1 MKKLLLL
8 PLLALL
14 GCSEDFLNLAP
25 QSQVSLETFYGSP
38 ADFRT
43 AVNAT
48 YAALQ
53 SNDLY
58 GNTFHHLSE
67 VPADNVSVQ
76 NPGGAGRVQ
85 MSEIDLFVHSP
96 TNASIQSFFSGSY
109 LAIQRSNLVLER
121 IGPVQMPDALK
132 NQFIGEA
139 KFLRA
144 LNYFNLVRLFGDVP
158 LVLTEIKDAQE
169 GYQFTRSPVADVY
182 KQLIDDLKDAESK
195 LPATYTGADIGRA
208 TRGAAKTLLGK
219 VYLTQKDFPQAAATL
234 KEVIDL
240 TATGGR
246 VYDLAPQYRDNFDP
260 AKSNNVG
267 HRESIFEVQFKTG
280 GIGEGSIY
288 TTGAAPPNGPVSITG
303 VGIGNGGF
311 MLPTPDAVQAYPRTD
326 PRRSANFDSLRING
340 LMNVWV
346 KKYLQPQ
353 YGSIPFNVSDSDMN
367 FPLLRFADVLLMYAE
382 ALNEVNGGPNAA
394 AYEAINRVRRRAYG
408 VTNTSADVPPGLDKA
423 AFALA
428 VETERRLELAFEGHR
443 WFDLVRTGRALPVMT
458 SKGFAMQPFHVLF
471 PIPQSER
478 DINPKITQ
486 NDGY

>member
-1 MKKLLLL
+1 MKKILLFL

-14 GCSEDFLNLAP
+14 GCSEDFLDLAP
-25 QSQVSLETFYGSP
+25 QSQVSLETFYQSA

-43 AVNAT
+43 ATNAA

-58 GNTFHHLSE
+58 GNTFHHLAE

-85 MSEIDLFVHSP
+85 MSEIDLFIHAP
-96 TNASIQSFFSGSY
+96 TNASIQNFFSGSY
-109 LAIQRSNLVLER
+109 LAIQRSNLVLDR
-121 IGPVQMPDALK
+121 IGPVTMPDALK

-169 GYQFTRSPVADVY
+169 GYGFSRSPAAEVY
-182 KQLIDDLKDAESK
+182 KQILDDLKDAESK
-195 LPATYTGADIGRA
+195 LPVAYTGSDIGRA
-208 TRGAAKTLLGK
+208 TQGAAKTLLGK
-219 VYLTQKDFPQAAATL
+219 VYLTQKDFPQAVAKL
-234 KEVIDL
+234 KEVVD
-240 TATGGR
+240 GR
-246 VYDLAPQYRDNFDP
+246 TYDLAPQYRDNFDP

-267 HRESIFEVQFKTG
+267 HRESIFEVQYKTG
-280 GIGEGSIY
+280 GLGEGSGY
-288 TTGAAPPNGPVSITG
+288 TTGSAPPNGPLTLTG

-311 MLPTPDAVQAYPRTD
+311 MLPTNDAVLSYARTD
-326 PRRSANFDSLRING
+326 PRRTANLDSIRING
-340 LMNVWV
+340 QMNVYV

-353 YGSIPFNVSDSDMN
+353 YGSIPFNANDSDMN
-367 FPLLRFADVLLMYAE
+367 FPVLRYADLLLMYAE
-382 ALNEVNGGPNAA
+382 ALNEVNGPNAV
-394 AYEAINRVRRRAYG
+394 AYDAVNRVRRRAYG
-408 VTNTSADVPPGLDKA
+408 VTNASVDLPANLSKAD
-423 AFALA
+423 FALA
-428 VETERRLELAFEGHR
+428 VENERRWELAFEGHR

-458 SKGFAMQPFHVLF
+458 GKGFQMKPFHVLF
-471 PIPQSER
+471 PIPQSEI

-486 NDGY
+486 NAGY